1 MIPDRPQARRRDSAG
16 CETKQELLDAICHL
30 ADLDSLTNSTGSS
43 TPSDMPRALSER
55 FGVPPYRSMPETAEA
70 VARLAGMQWDNT
82 CDSRA
87 TPSGGGSTVTAEGL
101 RRLRLA
107 VRQLIGRDR

>member
-1 MIPDRPQARRRDSAG
+1 MA
-16 CETKQELLDAICHL
+16 
-30 ADLDSLTNSTGSS
+30 NSTGSS

-55 FGVPPYRSMPETAEA
+55 FGVPYRSMPETAEA
-70 VARLAGMQWDNT
+70 VARLAGVQWDTT

-101 RRLRLA
+101 RRLRSAL
-107 VRQLIGRDR
+107 RSLIAEAQ